1 MKKNILFINAS
12 LKEHELPQEYFIK
25 EESGQENG
33 SDLFASP
40 DKEDKKAV
48 LAASDFVCEHTGE
61 LVRIGKLMAYIK
73 SLEPDEY
80 GGIIILTEENNVRYH
95 AAFASFL
102 LCDCAV
108 PVVFAASEAETS
120 QKTVRRAI
128 KLIESGLA
136 GNVYYITCGPDKKLW
151 LHMGASRGAGHR
163 VFSKQK
169 NNKQLFKHF
178 EKLSE
183 SRFFSRVIFMDT
195 VKELDS
201 SVLFVCEYPG
211 MEFSKLP
218 LYGVKA
224 VVYKGLSTDTVPE
237 YLAYECYRR
246 GVPVYSADGIL
257 PEVLYAKVVTGVS
270 IGFSGDDLDK
280 FVSEEICG
288 EYSF

>member
-1 MKKNILFINAS
+1 
-12 LKEHELPQEYFIK
+12 
-25 EESGQENG
+25 
-33 SDLFASP
+33 
-40 DKEDKKAV
+40 
-48 LAASDFVCEHTGE
+48 
-61 LVRIGKLMAYIK
+61 MA
-73 SLEPDEY
+73 
-80 GGIIILTEENNVRYH
+80 
-95 AAFASFL
+95 
-102 LCDCAV
+102 
-108 PVVFAASEAETS
+108 
-120 QKTVRRAI
+120 
-128 KLIESGLA
+128 
-136 GNVYYITCGPDKKLW
+136 
-151 LHMGASRGAGHR
+151 
-163 VFSKQK
+163 SKQK

-183 SRFFSRVIFMDT
+183 SRFFSRVIFMNT